1 MRYVPTNCLRPG
13 QILASNLEMSGR
25 KVMLRKGVQL
35 SEPLIKRIE
44 LLGFQGV
51 YIIDNLSKDL
61 EVADVISDSL
71 KHKARQEIRS
81 MFISMEN
88 RQENRAQGQLDMITK
103 VITDIVDEILYNR
116 SVMVN
121 IVDLRTFDDYT
132 FSHSVNV
139 AVLSV
144 MMGTV
149 LGLNR
154 TNLND
159 LALGALVH
167 DIGKVFVDKKI
178 INKADRLTD
187 TELVEVRRHAEYGY
201 KYLVEHVKMKEDVL
215 QAVLLHHEQYNG
227 MGYPTHAAGD
237 DIHFFGR
244 IICVADVFDALTS
257 DRPYRRAMLPS
268 DAIEFILGGYNTMF
282 DPRVVKAFIRKVA
295 PYPIGTCVKLS
306 NGTTGIVVKN
316 YELYSL
322 RPCIQVIHDGLLTNE
337 RLDLATDTTTLNLTI
352 KEIVQI

>member
-1 MRYVPTNCLRPG
+1 MRYIPTNCLRPG
-13 QILASNLEMSGR
+13 QILASNLEMNGH

-51 YIIDNLSKDL
+51 YIIDNLSRDL

-71 KHKARQEIRS
+71 KHKARQEIKA
-81 MFISMEN
+81 MFISVEC
-88 RQENRAQGQLDMITK
+88 RQENRAQTQLDLISK
-103 VITDIVDEILYNR
+103 VIIDIVDEILYNR
-116 SVMVN
+116 SIMVN

-154 TNLND
+154 NNLND

-178 INKADRLTD
+178 INKVDRLSPE
-187 TELVEVRRHAEYGY
+187 ELADVRRHSEYGY
-201 KYLVEHVKMKEDVL
+201 KYLVDHAKMKEDVL
-215 QAVLLHHEQYNG
+215 QAVLQHHEQYNG
-227 MGYPTHAAGD
+227 LGYPTGTRGD
-237 DIHFFGR
+237 DIHFYGR

-268 DAIEFILGGYNTMF
+268 DAIEYILGGYDTMF

-306 NGTTGIVVKN
+306 NGVTGIVIKN

-322 RPCIQVIHDGLLTNE
+322 RPCIQVIRDGVLCPE
-337 RLDLATDTTTLNLTI
+337 RIDLATDTSTLNLTI
-352 KEIVQI
+352 REILPM